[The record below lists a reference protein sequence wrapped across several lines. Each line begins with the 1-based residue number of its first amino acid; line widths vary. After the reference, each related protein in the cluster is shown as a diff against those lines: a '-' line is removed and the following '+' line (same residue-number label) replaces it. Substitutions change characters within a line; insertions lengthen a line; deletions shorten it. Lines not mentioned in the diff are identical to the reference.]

1 MRSFSSRSGFT
12 LIELMIVVIIIAALA
27 AMVTPRWFEQLDF
40 ANEQIARGDL
50 KTIENQLSM
59 YRLNNGVYPATA
71 DGLDALLTRPV
82 SASNWRGPYIE
93 KKPIDPWKRPY
104 QYRFPG
110 TRNTAGYD
118 LFSLGKDGQE
128 GGGDDVTNWDQK

>member
-1 MRSFSSRSGFT
+1 MRSFSSRGGFT